1 MLDINQI
8 KEILPHRYPM
18 LLLDKVLELDEDH
31 AVGIK
36 NVSANE
42 YFFEGHFPGNPIMP
56 GVLIVE
62 ALAQL
67 GAVITLSRKENRG
80 KIAVFTKINV
90 FKFRKQVKPGDT
102 LRLEVEIASYRHGM
116 GKGIARATVDGEM
129 AAEGEMGFAVIDGE

>member
-18 LLLDKVLELDEDH
+18 LLLDKVLELDENR

-42 YFFEGHFPGNPIMP
+42 HFFEGHFPGNPIMP

-80 KIAVFTKINV
+80 KIAVFTKINM

-102 LRLEVEIASYRHGM
+102 LRLEVEIDSYRHGM

-129 AAEGEMGFAVIDGE
+129 AAEGEMGFAVIDAE